1 MSAVIASSRAVSL
14 SAHKPG
20 RSLAMSVQTRQRPL
34 IQARTLLI
42 DALREHC
49 QTEERFGRIFAT
61 RAPNQTTRLDIDA
74 APERA
79 AWALINVYLLGAAAE
94 ADVRESLA
102 AAETWFLGGRAGALP
117 SLTQLLEPAVDRACV
132 ALLSDVA
139 MDEEFR
145 RLLPYVLEPYNFAHR
160 LNAKRCADSRE
171 RRQQKRGSGTFY
183 TPGDV
188 ADVVTS
194 NAVPLVRGGGTAL
207 DPACG
212 TGVFLLSLLR
222 QLRAAGDPR
231 TPLEICERALF
242 GIDLSDLAVE
252 SCAFSLAHECL
263 DSLEDLDPW
272 VLWHRIRF
280 NLWAHDTTLV
290 DFSVST
296 AGLAMDS
303 RRRSRNALSGS
314 LVPEGSLSRG
324 PLDRASLWR
333 EAGTSQAHCVFPE
346 GAGGFDAV
354 VSNPPY
360 VKEAGAAGNVYL
372 KFIEVMIQA
381 ANRRDGF
388 LGAVLPLS
396 IAFGSDADTRRVR
409 YRLTQDAGLC
419 RFAFF
424 DREPHGLFG
433 EEVKT
438 RSALLF
444 RSFGDVTGA
453 ARVQTTALIRLT
465 SRTRAATLGA
475 IPAVELGRAE
485 IGNGVPKLGSRI
497 EADAY
502 RCIRGVLV
510 AHSPLPLSSQS
521 FEECLADQRD
531 TCVYVGATAYNFI
544 NAARQLRPPRVLS
557 HRPTQ
562 SSFAVVGAATKSDAD
577 SLFAVLSSRIVYW
590 LWTVDG
596 DGFHV
601 SRRFVERV
609 STFWRALD
617 TEARSELACLGAE
630 LWDALAAAP
639 TISVNAGA
647 WSLAFSPLRQ
657 QGAQTQ
663 IDRVLA
669 TGLGLPEY
677 FVGFL
682 EGATIERIII
692 SPSEERRR
700 LLVG

>member
-1 MSAVIASSRAVSL
+1 M
-14 SAHKPG
+14 
-20 RSLAMSVQTRQRPL
+20 
-34 IQARTLLI
+34 LI

-49 QTEERFGRIFAT
+49 QTEEHFARIFAT
-61 RAPNQTTRLDIDA
+61 RAPNQTTRIDIDA

-79 AWALINVYLLGAAAE
+79 AWALINMYLLGAAAK
-94 ADVRESLA
+94 ADVGESLS
-102 AAETWFLGGRAGALP
+102 AAESWFLGARAGTLP
-117 SLTQLLEPAVDRACV
+117 SLAQLLEPSVDRDCV
-132 ALLSDVA
+132 ALLSEVA
-139 MDEEFR
+139 MDDEFR
-145 RLLPYVLEPYNFAHR
+145 RLLPYVLEPFNFAHR
-160 LNAKRCADSRE
+160 LNAKRCSDSRE

-194 NAVPLVRGGGTAL
+194 NAIPLVRQGGTAL

-222 QLRAAGDPR
+222 QLRGAGDRR
-231 TPLEICERALF
+231 TPLEICEQALF

-252 SCAFSLAHECL
+252 SCAFALAHECL

-272 VLWHRIRF
+272 ILWHRIRL

-290 DFSVST
+290 DFSVPT
-296 AGLAMDS
+296 AGITADS
-303 RRRSRNALSGS
+303 RHRTRNALSGS
-314 LVPEGSLSRG
+314 SVPDGTVSRG
-324 PLDRASLWR
+324 PVNRASLWS
-333 EAGTSQAHCVFPE
+333 EAGTSQALSVFPE

-354 VSNPPY
+354 ISNPPY
-360 VKEAGAAGNVYL
+360 VKEAGEAGNVYL
-372 KFIEVMIQA
+372 KFVEVMIQA

-396 IAFGSDADTRRVR
+396 IAFGSDAATRRIR

-444 RSFGDVTGA
+444 RAFRDDGGA
-453 ARVQTTALIRLT
+453 TRVETTALIRLT
-465 SRTRAATLGA
+465 SRSRAATLGS
-475 IPAVELGRAE
+475 IPAVDLGRAQ
-485 IGNGVPKLGSRI
+485 IGNGIPKLGSSI

-502 RCIRGVLV
+502 RCIRDVLV
-510 AHSPLPLSSQS
+510 THSPLPLSSQS
-521 FEECLADQRD
+521 FEECLADPRD
-531 TCVYVGATAYNFI
+531 TCVYVGATAYNFV

-557 HRPTQ
+557 YRPTQ
-562 SSFAVVGAATKSDAD
+562 SSFAVVGGATKTDAD
-577 SLFAVLSSRIVYW
+577 ALFAVFSSRIAYW

-609 STFWRALD
+609 SAFWHTLD
-617 TEARSELACLGAE
+617 AEARSQLAGFGAE
-630 LWDALAAAP
+630 LWDALANAP
-639 TISVNAGA
+639 TVSVNAGA

-657 QGAQTQ
+657 QVTQTR
-663 IDRVLA
+663 IDRVLG
-669 TGLGLPEY
+669 TSLGLPEG
-677 FVGFL
+677 FVDFL
-682 EGATIERIII
+682 EGATFDRIVVN
-692 SPSEERRR
+692 PSEERRR